1 MQQKER
7 FHLQSRSSYRLVS
20 ILLIQVYFVVL
31 YTTEVIGQI
40 AAMIAPGAIIQQSLI
55 LYRLQQH
62 FKYLYSSQEENY
74 KQY

>member
-40 AAMIAPGAIIQQSLI
+40 AAIAPGAIIQQSLI